1 MPDTSA
7 RANSEKDRTKK
18 KPNFTVPPL
27 ACDTHFHVF
36 GLPEH
41 YPYGPELRYIPP
53 IALLSEYL
61 TLSEQLNIE
70 RMVFVQPSAYGKDNT
85 CMLDAMAKMGER
97 CRGIVDI
104 EENTPEQEFERF
116 HAIGVR
122 GIRIN
127 VAPIKSYEAGFAE
140 KIIAW
145 VKPLAKRIKT
155 FGWHLQFLSPGW
167 LVNELIPTLEK
178 LPVPFVIDHMGLFPA
193 EKGIEQPGF
202 QKLLRLLGEGNCW
215 VKLTGVYR
223 MSSSLPDFNDAV
235 PFAKALIAA
244 APDRILWG
252 SDFPHLSYHD
262 KVNSF
267 DLFNLLSIWAP
278 DEHQR
283 QKILVDNP
291 RHLFEF
297 N

>member
-7 RANSEKDRTKK
+7 HANSEKNSTRKR
-18 KPNFTVPPL
+18 PNFTVPLL

-41 YPYGPELRYIPP
+41 YPYGPELRYTPL

-61 TLSEQLNIE
+61 TLSEHLNIE
-70 RMVFVQPSAYGKDNT
+70 SMVFVQPSAYGKDNT

-104 EENTPEQEFERF
+104 EENMLEQEFERF

-140 KIIAW
+140 KIIAR

-178 LPVPFVIDHMGLFPA
+178 LPVPFVIDH
-193 EKGIEQPGF
+193 I
-202 QKLLRLLGEGNCW
+202 R
-215 VKLTGVYR
+215 
-223 MSSSLPDFNDAV
+223 
-235 PFAKALIAA
+235 
-244 APDRILWG
+244 
-252 SDFPHLSYHD
+252 
-262 KVNSF
+262 SF
-267 DLFNLLSIWAP
+267 RDNRRDLA
-278 DEHQR
+278 
-283 QKILVDNP
+283 
-291 RHLFEF
+291 
-297 N
+297 

>member
-1 MPDTSA
+1 MSGTSSHL
-7 RANSEKDRTKK
+7 NSEQNRTIKE
-18 KPNFTVPPL
+18 PDFTVPPL

-36 GLPEH
+36 GPPENF
-41 YPYGPELRYIPP
+41 PYGPELRYTPP
-53 IALLSEYL
+53 IAPLSDYL
-61 TLSEQLNIE
+61 ALSEQLNIE
-70 RMVFVQPSAYGKDNT
+70 RMVFVQPSAYGKDNA
-85 CMLDAMAKMGER
+85 CMLEAMAKMGDK

-104 EENTPEQEFERF
+104 EENIPDQELERF
-116 HAIGVR
+116 SEIGVR

-127 VAPIKSYEAGFAE
+127 VPPIKPYEAGFAE
-140 KIIAW
+140 KLIGPVNRHAKR
-145 VKPLAKRIKT
+145 VKP

-167 LVNELIPTLEK
+167 LVHELIPTLEK
-178 LPVPFVIDHMGLFPA
+178 LPVPFVVDHMGLFPA

-202 QKLLRLLGEGNCW
+202 QKLLRLLGDGNCW

-223 MSSSLPDFNDAV
+223 MSTDLPDFNDAA
-235 PFAKALIAA
+235 PFAKALIAT

-252 SDFPHLSYHD
+252 SDFPHLSFHD
-262 KVNSF
+262 KVNSL

-278 DEHQR
+278 DERQR

-291 RHLFEF
+291 QNLFEF